1 MTSTKHDVR
10 RREIADI
17 VCKLVAEVGM
27 EAVTIR
33 DVAREAGYSTTIVS
47 HYFRNKKD
55 LLVFTVKESRLRSQR
70 RVEDVAAEG
79 GDLQTCLEEFL
90 PLDRVRLSEWR
101 TWFGFWGTAKSD
113 PDIAAERLTA
123 QHESH
128 DLIVNL
134 LETERK
140 KGKLPKTFDCGFHA
154 TRLQAVINGLAGLV
168 TMDPDAWPPRRQRS
182 MLAWELKTMQKYCSD
197 AES

>member
-1 MTSTKHDVR
+1 MASAKHDVR

-17 VCKLVAEVGM
+17 VCKLVAEMGI

-70 RVEDVAAEG
+70 RVEEVASTG
-79 GDLQTCLEEFL
+79 GDLQVCLEEFL
-90 PLDRVRLSEWR
+90 PLDRARLSEWR
-101 TWFGFWGTAKSD
+101 TWFGFWGSGKSD

-128 DLIVNL
+128 DLIVGL
-134 LETERK
+134 LEAERK
-140 KGKLPKTFDCGFHA
+140 RGMLPPTLDCSFHA
-154 TRLQAVINGLAGLV
+154 TRLQTVINGLAGLV
-168 TMDPDAWPPRRQRS
+168 TMDPDAWPPQRQRS
-182 MLAWELKTMQKYCSD
+182 MLAWELEMMRRYC
-197 AES
+197 AAHNA

>member
-1 MTSTKHDVR
+1 MTSTKHDIR

-17 VCKLVAEVGM
+17 VCNLVAEMGI

-70 RVEDVAAEG
+70 RVEEAAG
-79 GDLQTCLEEFL
+79 ADADLQTCLEEFL
-90 PLDRVRLSEWR
+90 PLDRTRLSEWR

-128 DLIVNL
+128 DLIVGL
-134 LETERK
+134 LETERS
-140 KGKLPKTFDCGFHA
+140 KGKLPKALDCGYHA
-154 TRLQAVINGLAGLV
+154 TRLQAVINGFAGLV
-168 TMDPDAWPPRRQRS
+168 TMDPDAWPPRRQRA
-182 MLAWELKTMQKYCSD
+182 MLAWELRMMQKYCADGD
-197 AES
+197 A